1 MPGVPGVAST
11 SSVSTASSGG
21 RRRARSV
28 IRVEL
33 GLGVREP
40 RRFSSELPFEYDQRY
55 NNSMTTRKERLT
67 VTVDPDL
74 VEAGNQAVADGLAD
88 SLSAWVNAALV
99 DRALRDRRLQSLS
112 EAISA
117 YEATHGEITPD
128 EMTAQARNDR
138 ESAEVV
144 RGPSR
149 ASKPLSKRT
158 RRGAA

>member
-1 MPGVPGVAST
+1 
-11 SSVSTASSGG
+11 
-21 RRRARSV
+21 
-28 IRVEL
+28 
-33 GLGVREP
+33 
-40 RRFSSELPFEYDQRY
+40 
-55 NNSMTTRKERLT
+55 MTTRKERLT

-112 EAISA
+112 EAIGA
-117 YEATHGEITPD
+117 YEAKHGEITTD
-128 EMTAQARNDR
+128 EMAAQARRDR

-144 RGPSR
+144 RGPTR
-149 ASKPLSKRT
+149 AAQASTKRT

>member
-1 MPGVPGVAST
+1 
-11 SSVSTASSGG
+11 
-21 RRRARSV
+21 
-28 IRVEL
+28 
-33 GLGVREP
+33 
-40 RRFSSELPFEYDQRY
+40 
-55 NNSMTTRKERLT
+55 MTTRKERLT

-112 EAISA
+112 EAIGA
-117 YEATHGEITPD
+117 YEAKHGEITTD
-128 EMTAQARNDR
+128 EMAAQARRDR

-144 RGPSR
+144 RGPNR
-149 ASKPLSKRT
+149 VSKATTKRT